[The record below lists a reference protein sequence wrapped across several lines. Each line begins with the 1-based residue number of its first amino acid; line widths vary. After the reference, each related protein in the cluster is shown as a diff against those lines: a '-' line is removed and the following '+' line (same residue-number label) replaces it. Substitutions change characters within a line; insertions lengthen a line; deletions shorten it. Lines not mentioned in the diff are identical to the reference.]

1 MQKRTNE
8 LGEIYPAERVTKPL
22 SRPLFLVR
30 IQAGFPSPAEDF
42 IERRIDLN
50 RDLLKHP
57 LDTYYI
63 RVIGDSMEPEIPQNS
78 IIVVDRLE
86 EPQNGDI
93 VVACLN
99 ADMCVK
105 QLSMGSDGRIWL
117 LSKNE
122 KYPPIEVRSGDDF
135 EIWGVVLHAIHSFRG
150 KNKVGSVKG
159 QAA

>member
-1 MQKRTNE
+1 MRNGTCE
-8 LGEIYPAERVTKPL
+8 LGEFYRSKQGKPF

-30 IQAGFPSPAEDF
+30 IQAGFPSAADDF

-63 RVIGDSMEPEIPQNS
+63 RVIGDSMEPLIPQNS
-78 IIVVDRLE
+78 MIVVDRME
-86 EPQNGDI
+86 EARDGDI

-105 QLSMGSDGRIWL
+105 ELSIGNDGRIWL

-122 KYPPIEVRSGDDF
+122 KYPPIEVRAGDDF
-135 EIWGVVLHAIHSFRG
+135 EIWGIVLHVIHSLRG
-150 KNKVGSVKG
+150 KNKVLSAKRKV
-159 QAA
+159 A